1 MLKTEME
8 NYDVVIIGAGPIGL
22 ACAIA
27 CTKKK
32 LSYLVIEKGA
42 LVNSLFNYP
51 LNMTFFSTSER
62 LEIGD
67 VPFISHNPKPT
78 RDEALEYYR
87 RVALH
92 WRVNL
97 RLFERVLSVT
107 PFESEKVKGEV
118 RSLAQNFTP
127 LPSSS
132 SFVVKTDKKTYQ
144 TQDIVV
150 ATGFYDIPN
159 LLNIPGEDLPKVHH
173 YYKEPHL
180 YFGQKIVVVGAANS
194 AVDVALEC
202 YRKGAEVTMVIRE
215 PAIGDNVKYWVKPD
229 IENRIKS
236 GEVRAFFNAELTEI
250 TKHTVHIREKIKE
263 EVRSDAPNFAPLPS
277 SSPFPPQVN
286 EFTLENDFVL
296 AMTGYQPDFTFLRSM
311 GVELDPTD
319 GLNIPVHNRE
329 TMETNVP
336 GVFLAGVICG
346 GMQTNK
352 WFIENSRVHADMVAE
367 IIAGRR
373 QNSL

>member
-1 MLKTEME
+1 
-8 NYDVVIIGAGPIGL
+8 
-22 ACAIA
+22 
-27 CTKKK
+27 
-32 LSYLVIEKGA
+32 
-42 LVNSLFNYP
+42 
-51 LNMTFFSTSER
+51 MTFFSTSER